1 MAKVEIIAKLKQ
13 KNDADFKI
21 ADAKDIEMEDGSD
34 LQSTIDN
41 IKKNGT
47 NIDTEKYATKEE
59 LETKANKEHTH
70 DYNDITNAPEIPS
83 IEGLAT
89 EDYVDTAIANAQL
102 SGGEIDTSNFATK
115 EDLNAKVDKKLGYSL
130 VSDSEINRLS
140 SINNYDDTE
149 IKNELNNKSDLGH
162 THSYKELSDKP
173 TIPSIE
179 GLATEDYVKNE
190 IANAQLSSGEV
201 DLSGYATKEELS
213 VKADKIHTHTIAD
226 VDNLQ
231 ATLNNKSDLGHTHS
245 YNDITNTPEIPSIE
259 GLATK
264 EELNNKVDK
273 LEGHSLISDSEIIR
287 LSKVDNYDD
296 TELRNKL
303 NNKSDKGHRHDYSE
317 ITNPPAIPS
326 IEGLATEDYVK
337 NEIANAQLSQGE
349 VDLSGYATKND
360 LDTKVD
366 KINGYSLV
374 SDIEITRLSGLHNYD
389 DTELRNKLNNK
400 SDKGHRHDYSEISN
414 TPTIPSIEGL
424 ATEIYVDTKIAEAQ
438 LSGGEIDLS
447 GYVTKDELNNKADK
461 TELHS
466 HNNKNIL
473 DGITQDKISSWDNK
487 SDFSGKYEDLEN
499 PPTIPT
505 VDVNKNYVDT
515 QLNKKVDKKN
525 GYSLISNT
533 EIQRLANVDNY
544 DDSEIKN
551 TLESKANKTELHSHN
566 NKTVLDGITS
576 TKIQE
581 WNNKSDFSGKYEDL
595 ENPPTIPSLD
605 GYATQTYVKNEIA
618 NAQLGSGQEVDLS
631 GYATKDDLNNKA
643 DKTELHSH
651 NNKEVLDSITRAKI
665 NSWDNKSE
673 FSGDYNDLSNPP
685 TIPVVDSVLSSTSTN
700 AIQNKVVKS
709 ALDNKSNT
717 GHKHSYSELTDTPT
731 IPTMP
736 TIDSTLSSTSTN
748 PIQNKVVKSALDGK
762 ANSSHTHSIS
772 NIAYTMCM

>member
-59 LETKANKEHTH
+59 LETKADKEHTH

-140 SINNYDDTE
+140 SIDNYDDTE

-231 ATLNNKSDLGHTHS
+231 TTLNNKSDLGHTHS
-245 YNDITNTPEIPSIE
+245 YNDITDTPEIPSIE

-273 LEGHSLISDSEIIR
+273 LEGHSLISNSEIIR
-287 LSKVDNYDD
+287 LSKVD
-296 TELRNKL
+296 
-303 NNKSDKGHRHDYSE
+303 
-317 ITNPPAIPS
+317 
-326 IEGLATEDYVK
+326 
-337 NEIANAQLSQGE
+337 
-349 VDLSGYATKND
+349 
-360 LDTKVD
+360 
-366 KINGYSLV
+366 
-374 SDIEITRLSGLHNYD
+374 NYD

-466 HNNKNIL
+466 HSNKNIL

-499 PPTIPT
+499 PPIIPT

-544 DDSEIKN
+544 DDSEIRSMLN
-551 TLESKANKTELHSHN
+551 SKANKTDLHSHS

-665 NSWDNKSE
+665 NSLDNKSE
-673 FSGDYNDLSNPP
+673 FSGDYNDLNNPP
-685 TIPVVDSVLSSTSTN
+685 TIPVVDSV
-700 AIQNKVVKS
+700 
-709 ALDNKSNT
+709 
-717 GHKHSYSELTDTPT
+717 
-731 IPTMP
+731 
-736 TIDSTLSSTSTN
+736 
-748 PIQNKVVKSALDGK
+748 
-762 ANSSHTHSIS
+762 
-772 NIAYTMCM
+772 

>member
-59 LETKANKEHTH
+59 LETKADKEHTH

-140 SINNYDDTE
+140 SIDNYDDTE

-231 ATLNNKSDLGHTHS
+231 TTLNNKSDLGHTHS

-273 LEGHSLISDSEIIR
+273 LEGHSLISNSEIIR

-317 ITNPPAIPS
+317 ITNPPVIRS

-447 GYVTKDELNNKADK
+447 GYATKDDLNNKADK

-466 HNNKNIL
+466 HSNKNIL

-499 PPTIPT
+499 PPIIPT

-515 QLNKKVDKKN
+515 QLNKK
-525 GYSLISNT
+525 
-533 EIQRLANVDNY
+533 
-544 DDSEIKN
+544 
-551 TLESKANKTELHSHN
+551 
-566 NKTVLDGITS
+566 LD
-576 TKIQE
+576 
-581 WNNKSDFSGKYEDL
+581 
-595 ENPPTIPSLD
+595 
-605 GYATQTYVKNEIA
+605 
-618 NAQLGSGQEVDLS
+618 
-631 GYATKDDLNNKA
+631 
-643 DKTELHSH
+643 
-651 NNKEVLDSITRAKI
+651 
-665 NSWDNKSE
+665 
-673 FSGDYNDLSNPP
+673 
-685 TIPVVDSVLSSTSTN
+685 
-700 AIQNKVVKS
+700 
-709 ALDNKSNT
+709 
-717 GHKHSYSELTDTPT
+717 
-731 IPTMP
+731 
-736 TIDSTLSSTSTN
+736 
-748 PIQNKVVKSALDGK
+748 
-762 ANSSHTHSIS
+762 
-772 NIAYTMCM
+772 